1 MELTLQKVAANL
13 CVDTSTVHRIVVNF
27 NRTGDVSKKKYFS
40 GNRYK
45 KLSNPVQL
53 TVLHLVLTKPDMYFW
68 EIQKELKYMFS
79 LDVSIASICK
89 LLKASNFSRKK
100 LQLVALQRDSIIRE
114 RYMLATSLFNLDMMV
129 FIDESGCDR
138 RDAIRKY
145 GYGLR
150 GMPVK
155 SQKLL
160 VRGQRI
166 SVIAAMTVD
175 CILDLKIIRG
185 NVTGEIFLDCINT
198 VLLQHLMTFNG
209 YNPNSVIIMDNCSV
223 HHVHGV
229 VKSLHQVGTLV
240 QFLPP
245 YSPDYNPIELL
256 FSKVKSIMRAMEVEL
271 SITDDIESIV
281 LSAFS
286 LITSEDCSAWV
297 HNVYDNIHDAS

>member
-13 CVDTSTVHRIVVNF
+13 CVDTSTVHRIVANF

-114 RYMLATSLFNLDMMV
+114 RYVLATSLFNLDMMV

-185 NVTGEIFLDCINT
+185 NVTGEIFLDFINT
-198 VLLQHLMTFNG
+198 VLLQRLMTFNG

-245 YSPDYNPIELL
+245 YSPDYNPI
-256 FSKVKSIMRAMEVEL
+256 
-271 SITDDIESIV
+271 DQ
-281 LSAFS
+281 
-286 LITSEDCSAWV
+286 
-297 HNVYDNIHDAS
+297 

>member
-1 MELTLQKVAANL
+1 M
-13 CVDTSTVHRIVVNF
+13 
-27 NRTGDVSKKKYFS
+27 SKKKYFS
-40 GNRYK
+40 GNRCK

-53 TVLHLVLTKPDMYFW
+53 TVLHLVLNKPDMYFW
-68 EIQKELKYMFS
+68 EIPKELNMKYMFS

-89 LLKASNFSRKK
+89 LIKASNFSRKIEAPISCTAK
-100 LQLVALQRDSIIRE
+100 GCNSSRE
-114 RYMLATSLFNLDMMV
+114 ISALFNLDMMV
-129 FIDESGCDR
+129 FIDESGCDC

-145 GYGLR
+145 NYGLR

-175 CILDLKIIRG
+175 CILDPKIIRG
-185 NVTGEIFLDCINT
+185 NITGEIFLDFINT

-209 YNPNSVIIMDNCSV
+209 YNPNCVIIMDNCSV

-245 YSPDYNPIELL
+245 YSPDYNPLELL
-256 FSKVKSIMRAMEVEL
+256 FSRS
-271 SITDDIESIV
+271 
-281 LSAFS
+281 
-286 LITSEDCSAWV
+286 
-297 HNVYDNIHDAS
+297 NQ

>member
-13 CVDTSTVHRIVVNF
+13 CVDTSTVHRIVANF

-53 TVLHLVLTKPDMYFW
+53 TVLHLLLTKPDMYFW

-114 RYMLATSLFNLDMMV
+114 RYVLATSLFNLDMMV

-185 NVTGEIFLDCINT
+185 NVTGEIFLDFINT

-271 SITDDIESIV
+271 SVTDDIESIV